1 MTSCGRRGPQG
12 GIVTG
17 AIIVIVGVLLLLSQ
31 LGILHFQAV
40 WRFWPLIF
48 VFVGLSK
55 LFEAT
60 APSQR
65 VWGGMLVVI
74 GVLLL
79 AHYFGH
85 FRYGIDQIWPLFVIG
100 GGLSLL
106 FQNYWTRKSGPFDE
120 LDAGGSLKSVNV
132 FGGSD
137 RKVRDQ
143 KFRGGTAFACF
154 GGYQLDFTQ
163 SQIEGDTAVLEAS
176 AIFGGGEI
184 RVPQSWNV
192 VVEGSGIFGGYED
205 STLHLPPAAGQPLK
219 TLVVRGTAIFGGV
232 EVKN

>member
-1 MTSCGRRGPQG
+1 MTSCGRRGPRG
-12 GIVTG
+12 GIITG
-17 AIIVIVGVLLLLSQ
+17 ASIVVIGIVLLLSQ
-31 LGILHFQAV
+31 IGLIHLQAI
-40 WRFWPLIF
+40 WRFWPLFF
-48 VFVGLSK
+48 VVVGLSK

-60 APSQR
+60 VPSQR
-65 VWGGMLVVI
+65 IWGGMIAVI
-74 GVLLL
+74 GCLLL

-106 FQNYWTRKSGPFDE
+106 FQSYWTRRSGTAEPLE
-120 LDAGGSLKSVNV
+120 GGSLNSVNI

-137 RKVRDQ
+137 RKIRDQ
-143 KFRGGTAFACF
+143 NFRGGTVFACF
-154 GGYQLDFTQ
+154 GGFQLDLTQ
-163 SQIEGDTAVLEAS
+163 SQIEGDKAVIEAT

-184 RVPQSWNV
+184 RVPITWNV

-205 STLHLPPAAGQPLK
+205 STLHSPTAEQPAK
-219 TLVVRGTAIFGGV
+219 TLVVRGAAVFGGV

>member
-1 MTSCGRRGPQG
+1 MTSCGRRGPLG
-12 GIVTG
+12 GLITG
-17 AIIVIVGVLLLLSQ
+17 AIIVTVGLLLLLAQ
-31 LGILHFQAV
+31 LGFLHLESV
-40 WRFWPLIF
+40 WHFWPVALIL
-48 VFVGLSK
+48 VGVSK
-55 LFEAT
+55 LFESS
-60 APSQR
+60 APGQR
-65 VWGGMLVVI
+65 VWGGMVILI

-79 AHYFGH
+79 AHFFGH
-85 FRYGIDQIWPLFVIG
+85 FRYGLDQLWPLFIVA

-106 FQNYWTRKSGPFDE
+106 FQNYWRRKTGEFDS
-120 LDAGGSLKSVNV
+120 LDPGGSLHSVNV

-137 RKVRDQ
+137 RKIRDQ
-143 KFRGGTAFACF
+143 NFRGGSAFACF

-184 RVPQSWNV
+184 RVPQAWNII
-192 VVEGSGIFGGYED
+192 VEGSGIFGGYED
-205 STLHLPPAAGQPLK
+205 STLHLPPPPGQPLK